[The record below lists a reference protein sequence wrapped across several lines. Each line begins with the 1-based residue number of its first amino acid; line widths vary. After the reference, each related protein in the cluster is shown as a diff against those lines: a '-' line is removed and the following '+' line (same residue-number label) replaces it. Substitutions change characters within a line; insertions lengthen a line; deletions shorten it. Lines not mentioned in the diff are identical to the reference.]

1 MTDYTPSEIEK
12 KWQRAWLDARIYEA
26 EPDPG
31 KEKFFMIFAYP
42 GVSGY
47 LHIGHMRGY
56 TYTDVLTRF
65 RRMQGYNVLFPVGS
79 HATGNLAYAF
89 ASKVERGDPVQIE
102 YLKANGCSDE
112 EIERL
117 KDPMEVIRFFNDVY
131 VNDYWKKFGFL
142 ADWRR
147 FTCTANPD
155 YQKFIEWQFLKLNE
169 KGLLIK
175 KPYYAPFCIK
185 CGPVAVDPS
194 ETDLSKGGTAEKY
207 EYTLLKF
214 RIDLNDGYD
223 NEYLVAA
230 TLRPETV
237 FGQTNFWIDPEISY
251 VRVKVGDEIWII
263 SREAAEKLKYQKDE
277 VEVIGEV
284 PGKELIGKRCV
295 APMIH
300 REIPILPSEFCDPS
314 VGTGLV
320 TSVPS
325 DAPADWMGLHDLQK
339 NPEMCRKYGLDPET
353 VRKIEVIPII
363 DTKGWGPTPAVE
375 ICEKLGI
382 EDQHDPKL
390 NEAKKEIYSAGFH
403 SGKMNE
409 NCGEYAGIPVEQ
421 AKEEIKERMIEG
433 GEADIMYDFSE
444 EVVCR
449 CGAPVVV
456 KKIPDQWF
464 INYADPELT
473 EKSRAHAREMTI
485 LPQDY
490 ANNIVDILEWFKER
504 ACVRMGRWIGTEFPL
519 DRKWII
525 EAISDSTLYPAYYV
539 VSKYANDGSI
549 RAEQMTEEFFDYIY
563 LGRGSAE
570 GVAKATGIDK
580 GTVEKIRGDFEY
592 WYPLDINLGGKEHM
606 TVHFPVFLMNHVAI
620 LDRKDW
626 PRGILVHWYLTM
638 KGGKISK
645 SKGGA
650 QPIPDAAERFGI
662 DAMRLYYSHIASP
675 FVDVEWDEKAA
686 LNYRSRLARI
696 WTMTQELM
704 DYGEDGAREEIDLWL
719 LSRFNIHLENIERM
733 MDSFDMRGMST
744 IVYFEMMN
752 DIRRYMNRGGRN
764 RGTIREVLDIW
775 TKAMA
780 PVTPHL
786 AEEVWNMSGHDT
798 FVSVETFPEPDTEKI
813 SESALELESFFEETM
828 DDIREIIRVTGKEA
842 KRAAIYT
849 AADWKWRITD
859 IALSM
864 EKPEI
869 GLILKEA
876 MQDPDIRKQGKAV
889 QNFVKNLVGEMRKRP
904 EIRNRLPYLK
914 AVGEFLA
921 ANADYMEKETGAEIS
936 VFKEGDEGI
945 YDPAGKSR
953 AALPWRVAVYLE

>member
-1 MTDYTPSEIEK
+1 MKDYIPSEIEG
-12 KWQRAWLDARIYEA
+12 KWQKAWLDSRIYEA
-26 EPDPG
+26 EPDPE

-89 ASKVERGDPVQIE
+89 ASKVEKGDPVQIE

-155 YQKFIEWQFLKLNE
+155 YQKFIEWQFLKLHE

-194 ETDLSKGGTAEKY
+194 ETDLSKGGNAEKY

-214 RIDLNDGYD
+214 WIDLNDGYD
-223 NEYLVAA
+223 REYLVAA

-237 FGQTNFWIDPEISY
+237 FGQTNFWIDPKINY
-251 VRVKVGDEIWII
+251 VRAKVGDEVWII
-263 SREAAEKLKYQKDE
+263 SREAAEKLKYQKDG
-277 VEVIGEV
+277 VEILGEIE
-284 PGKELIGKRCV
+284 GRELIGKRCT

-300 REIPILPSEFCDPS
+300 REIPILPSEFCDPN

-325 DAPADWMGLHDLQK
+325 DAPADWMGLYDLQRD
-339 NPEMCRKYGLDPET
+339 PEMCEKYGLDPEM

-363 DTKGWGPTPAVE
+363 ETKGWGPMPAVE

-382 EDQHDPKL
+382 ENQRDPKL
-390 NEAKKEIYSAGFH
+390 EDAKKEIYSAGFH

-409 NCGEYAGIPVEQ
+409 NCGEYAGMPVEQ
-421 AKEEIKERMIEG
+421 AKEEIKRRMIEEG
-433 GEADIMYDFSE
+433 GADIMYDFSE

-464 INYADPELT
+464 INYGDPELT
-473 EKSRAHAREMTI
+473 EKSREHAERMKI
-485 LPQDY
+485 LPPDY
-490 ANNIVDILEWFKER
+490 ANNIIDILDWFKER
-504 ACVRMGRWIGTEFPL
+504 ACVRMGRWIGTPFPL
-519 DRKWII
+519 YKKWII

-549 RAEQMTEEFFDYIY
+549 REEQMTEEFFDYIY

-570 GVAKATGIDK
+570 QVEKSTGIPRE
-580 GTVEKIRGDFEY
+580 TAEKIRSDFEY

-620 LDRKDW
+620 LDKKDW

-650 QPIPDAAERFGI
+650 EPIPDAAERFGI

-686 LNYRSRLARI
+686 LNYRSRLGRI
-696 WTMTQELM
+696 WALVQELTN
-704 DYGEDGAREEIDLWL
+704 YGGAERKEIDRWL
-719 LSRFNIHLENIERM
+719 VSKFNIHLENIRKM

-752 DIRRYMNRGGRN
+752 DIRRYMKRGGEN
-764 RGTIREVLDIW
+764 EEIIAEVLDIW
-775 TKAMA
+775 VRAVA

-786 AEEVWNMSGHDT
+786 AEEIWHDLGHNT
-798 FVSVETFPEPDTEKI
+798 FVSLERFPEPHTKRI
-813 SESALELESFFEETM
+813 SDETLELESFLEETM
-828 DDIREIIRVTGKEA
+828 NDIREIIRVTGKKA
-842 KRAAIYT
+842 KKTVIYT
-849 AADWKWRITD
+849 AAEWKWKVTD

-876 MQDPDIRKQGKAV
+876 MQNPEIRKHGKAV
-889 QNFVKNLVGEMRKRP
+889 QNFVKNLAGELRKRP
-904 EIRNRLPYLK
+904 DMKKRLPFLK
-914 AVGEFLA
+914 GAGAFLA
-921 ANADYMEKETGAEIS
+921 ANAEYMKREMGQEILL
-936 VFKEGDEGI
+936 FREDDEDI

-953 AALPWRVAVYLE
+953 AALPWRVGVYLE

>member
-1 MTDYTPSEIEK
+1 MKEYNPAEIEE
-12 KWQRAWLDARIYEA
+12 KWQRAWLESRIYEA
-26 EPDPG
+26 EPDPN
-31 KEKFFMIFAYP
+31 KRKFFMIFAYP
-42 GVSGY
+42 GISGY

-79 HATGNLAYAF
+79 HATGNLAYSF
-89 ASKVERGDPVQIE
+89 ASKVERNDPVQIE
-102 YLKANGCSDE
+102 YLRANGCTED

-155 YQKFIEWQFLKLNE
+155 YQKFIEWQFLKLHE

-194 ETDLSKGGTAEKY
+194 ETDLSKGGNAEKY

-237 FGQTNFWIDPEISY
+237 FGQTNFWIDPEINY
-251 VRVKVGDEIWII
+251 VRARVGDEVWII
-263 SREAAEKLKYQKDE
+263 SREAAEKLKYQKDS
-277 VEVIGEV
+277 VEIIGEIS
-284 PGKELIGKRCV
+284 GKSLIGKRCR

-300 REIPILPSEFCDPS
+300 REIPVLPSEFCDPN

-325 DAPADWMGLHDLQK
+325 DAPADWMGLYDLQRD
-339 NPEMCRKYGLDPET
+339 EERCRKYGLEPDM
-353 VRKIEVIPII
+353 VKKIEVIPII
-363 DTKGWGPTPAVE
+363 ETKGWGPTPAVE

-382 EDQHDPKL
+382 TDQKDPRLEK
-390 NEAKKEIYSAGFH
+390 AKKEVYSAGFH
-403 SGKMNE
+403 SGRMNQ
-409 NCGEYAGIPVEQ
+409 NCGEYAGMAVEE
-421 AKEEIKERMIEG
+421 AKEKIKERMISE

-449 CGAPVVV
+449 CGSPVVV

-464 INYADPELT
+464 INYADPDLT
-473 EKSRAHAREMTI
+473 ERSKEHARTMNI
-485 LPQDY
+485 LPHDY
-490 ANNIVDILEWFKER
+490 ADSIIDILDWFKER
-504 ACVRMGRWIGTEFPL
+504 ACVRMGRWVGTRFPL
-519 DRKWII
+519 DKRWII
-525 EAISDSTLYPAYYV
+525 EAISDSTLYPAYYI
-539 VSKYANDGSI
+539 VSKYVNEGKI
-549 RAEQMTEEFFDYIY
+549 LPEQMNERFFDYIY
-563 LGRGSAE
+563 LGKGDVDSVSE
-570 GVAKATGIDK
+570 STGI
-580 GTVEKIRGDFEY
+580 EKSLLERIRSDFEY

-620 LDRKDW
+620 LNRKDW
-626 PRGILVHWYLTM
+626 PKGILVHWYLTM

-675 FVDVEWDEKAA
+675 FVDVEWDESAA

-696 WTMTQELM
+696 WTLAQQLM
-704 DYGEDGAREEIDLWL
+704 EYGSDGEAKEIDRWL
-719 LSRFNIHLENIERM
+719 ISIFNIHLERIEKM
-733 MDSFDMRGMST
+733 MEAFDMRGMST

-752 DIRRYMNRGGRN
+752 NIRRYMERGGNN
-764 RGTIREVLDIW
+764 RETVSEVLNIW
-775 TKAMA
+775 TRAMA

-786 AEEVWNMSGHDT
+786 AEEIWNMLGHDT
-798 FVSVETFPEPDTEKI
+798 FVSAERFPEMDRSEF
-813 SESALELESFFEETM
+813 SESALELESFLEETIG
-828 DDIREIIRVTGKEA
+828 DIREIVKVTGRSPKKA
-842 KRAAIYT
+842 VIYT
-849 AADWKWRITD
+849 AAGWKWKVTEL
-859 IALSM
+859 ALPM
-864 EKPEI
+864 DKPEI
-869 GLILKEA
+869 GRILKEA
-876 MQDPDIRKQGKAV
+876 MQDPEIKRHGRQV
-889 QNFVKNLVGEMRKRP
+889 QNFVKNLAVELKKRP
-904 EIRNRLPYLK
+904 DLKRRLPLLT
-914 AVGEFLA
+914 GSRDFLA
-921 ANADYMEKETGAEIS
+921 ANTEYIKKGIGAEVL
-936 VFKEGDEGI
+936 VFKEGEDGI
-945 YDPAGKSR
+945 YDPAGKSS
-953 AALPWRVAVYLE
+953 AALPWRAGIYLE